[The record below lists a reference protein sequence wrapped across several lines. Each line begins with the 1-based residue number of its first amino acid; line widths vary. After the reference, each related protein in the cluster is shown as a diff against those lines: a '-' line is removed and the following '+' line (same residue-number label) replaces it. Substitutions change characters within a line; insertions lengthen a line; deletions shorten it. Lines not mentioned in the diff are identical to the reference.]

1 MYSVRT
7 PVGSKITVRRKLR
20 TSSVQQQERKQL
32 SETDQGDHKSILDA
46 VKHEM
51 GILEKLTAS
60 GKTEEHQSLS
70 IVQHPDENLCY
81 CAKITA
87 S

>member
-1 MYSVRT
+1 M
-7 PVGSKITVRRKLR
+7 TVRRKLR

-60 GKTEEHQSLS
+60 GKTEEHQS